1 MGIQGLVSLSV
12 GFRFSFTQGHYEGS
26 GLRFAWGH
34 WGVLGLVSL
43 FSGFARSLAMLG
55 VISI

>member
-1 MGIQGLVSLSV
+1 MRVQGFVLLRGIG
-12 GFRFSFTQGHYEGS
+12 
-26 GLRFAWGH
+26 
-34 WGVLGLVSL
+34 GVLGLVSL